1 MKRSEMKNLFLILS
15 FFLVF
20 SCEKKE
26 KEKVNNNDLIKKEN
40 SEIFYPRDLIEL
52 ELEDSLNWAAQFKEL
67 QKAFFEN
74 DETKIKTFVKNP
86 IMSESNSIWHLLE
99 IDVTKNDNTEVP
111 FTNKDFEKYHN
122 LIFSPI
128 FLELFQ
134 KIDFNEFYVKGNY
147 ETKFIKKGKERY
159 KMICSKVDDL
169 YILNL
174 YSEAEYEEGMGN
186 MEFSVI
192 YEFKIINQKLKL
204 IDIQL
209 AG

>member
-1 MKRSEMKNLFLILS
+1 MKNLFLILS

-26 KEKVNNNDLIKKEN
+26 KEKINNNDLIKKEN
-40 SEIFYPRDLIEL
+40 SEIFYPKDLIEL
-52 ELEDSLNWAAQFKEL
+52 ELKDSLNWAAQFKEL
-67 QKAFFEN
+67 QKAFLEN

>member
-1 MKRSEMKNLFLILS
+1 MKNLFLILS

-40 SEIFYPRDLIEL
+40 SEIFYPKDLIEL
-52 ELEDSLNWAAQFKEL
+52 ELNDSLNWAAQFKEL
-67 QKAFFEN
+67 QKAFLEN

-111 FTNKDFEKYHN
+111 FTNKDFEKYHQ

-134 KIDFNEFYVKGNY
+134 KIDFNEFYVKSNY
-147 ETKFIKKGKERY
+147 ETKFIQKGKERY

>member
-1 MKRSEMKNLFLILS
+1 MKNLFLILS

-40 SEIFYPRDLIEL
+40 SEIFYPKDLIEL
-52 ELEDSLNWAAQFKEL
+52 ELKDSLNWAAQFKEL
-67 QKAFFEN
+67 QKAFLEN

-192 YEFKIINQKLKL
+192 YEFKIINEKLKL

>member
-40 SEIFYPRDLIEL
+40 SEIFYPKDLIEL
-52 ELEDSLNWAAQFKEL
+52 ELNDSLNWAAQFKEL
-67 QKAFFEN
+67 QKAFLEN

-111 FTNKDFEKYHN
+111 FTNKDFEKYHQ

-192 YEFKIINQKLKL
+192 YEFKIINEKLKL

>member
-1 MKRSEMKNLFLILS
+1 MKNLFLILS

-40 SEIFYPRDLIEL
+40 SEIFYPKDLIEL
-52 ELEDSLNWAAQFKEL
+52 EIKDSLNWAAQFKEL
-67 QKAFFEN
+67 QKAFLEK
-74 DETKIKTFVKNP
+74 DKTQIKTFIKNP
-86 IMSESNSIWHLLE
+86 IISESNSIWHLLE

-159 KMICSKVDDL
+159 KMICFKVDDL

>member
-1 MKRSEMKNLFLILS
+1 MKNLFLILS

-40 SEIFYPRDLIEL
+40 SEIFYPKDLIEL
-52 ELEDSLNWAAQFKEL
+52 ELKDSLNWAAQFKEL
-67 QKAFFEN
+67 QKAFLEK
-74 DETKIKTFVKNP
+74 DKTQIKTFIKNP
-86 IMSESNSIWHLLE
+86 IISESNSIWHLLE

>member
-1 MKRSEMKNLFLILS
+1 MKNLFLILS

-26 KEKVNNNDLIKKEN
+26 KGKVNNNNVIKKEN
-40 SEIFYPRDLIEL
+40 SEIFYPKDLIEL
-52 ELEDSLNWAAQFKEL
+52 ELKDSLNWAAQFKEL
-67 QKAFFEN
+67 QKAFLEN

-111 FTNKDFEKYHN
+111 FTNKDFEKYHQ

-159 KMICSKVDDL
+159 KMICSKVEDI

>member
-40 SEIFYPRDLIEL
+40 SEIFYPKDLIEL
-52 ELEDSLNWAAQFKEL
+52 ELNDSLNWAAQFKEL
-67 QKAFFEN
+67 QKAFLEN

>member
-20 SCEKKE
+20 SCEKK
-26 KEKVNNNDLIKKEN
+26 KEGKVNNNDVIKKEN

-52 ELEDSLNWAAQFKEL
+52 ELKDSLNWAAQFKEL
-67 QKAFFEN
+67 QKAFLEN

-86 IMSESNSIWHLLE
+86 IMSEYNGIWHMLE
-99 IDVTKNDNTEVP
+99 IDITENNNVEVP
-111 FTNKDFEKYHN
+111 FTDKDFEKYHH
-122 LIFSPI
+122 LIFRPV

-134 KIDFNEFYVKGNY
+134 KIDFNEFYIKSNY
-147 ETKFIKKGKERY
+147 ETKFIQKGKERY
-159 KMICSKVDDL
+159 KMICSQKEDF

-174 YSEAEYEEGMGN
+174 YSEAEYEKEIGN
-186 MEFSVI
+186 MEFSVVYI
-192 YEFKIINQKLKL
+192 FKIINQKLKL
-204 IDIQL
+204 IDIQV

>member
-1 MKRSEMKNLFLILS
+1 MKNLFLILS

-40 SEIFYPRDLIEL
+40 SEIFYPKDLIEL
-52 ELEDSLNWAAQFKEL
+52 ELKDSLNWAAQFKEL
-67 QKAFFEN
+67 QKAFLEK
-74 DETKIKTFVKNP
+74 DKTQIKTFIKNP

-192 YEFKIINQKLKL
+192 YEFKIINEKLKL

>member
-1 MKRSEMKNLFLILS
+1 MKNLFLIVS
-15 FFLVF
+15 IFLIF

-40 SEIFYPRDLIEL
+40 SEIFYPKDLIEL
-52 ELEDSLNWAAQFKEL
+52 ELKDSLNWAAQFKEL
-67 QKAFFEN
+67 QKAFLEN

-134 KIDFNEFYVKGNY
+134 KIDFNEFYVKSNY
-147 ETKFIKKGKERY
+147 ETKFIQKGKERY
-159 KMICSKVDDL
+159 KMICSKVEDL

>member
-1 MKRSEMKNLFLILS
+1 MKNLFLIVS
-15 FFLVF
+15 IFLIF

-26 KEKVNNNDLIKKEN
+26 KEKVNKNDLIKKEN

-52 ELEDSLNWAAQFKEL
+52 ELKDSLNWAAQFKEL
-67 QKAFFEN
+67 QKAFLEN
-74 DETKIKTFVKNP
+74 DETKIKTFIKNP
-86 IMSESNSIWHLLE
+86 IISEYNSIWHLLE

-111 FTNKDFEKYHN
+111 FTNKDFEKYNN

-134 KIDFNEFYVKGNY
+134 KIDFNEFYIKSKY
-147 ETKFIKKGKERY
+147 ETKFIQKGKERY
-159 KMICSKVDDL
+159 KMICSKVEDL

-174 YSEAEYEEGMGN
+174 YSEAEYEEGIGN

>member
-1 MKRSEMKNLFLILS
+1 MKNLFLILS

-40 SEIFYPRDLIEL
+40 SEIFYPKDLIEL
-52 ELEDSLNWAAQFKEL
+52 EIKDSLNWAAQFKEL
-67 QKAFFEN
+67 QKAFLEN

>member
-1 MKRSEMKNLFLILS
+1 MKNLFLILS
-15 FFLVF
+15 FFLIF

-26 KEKVNNNDLIKKEN
+26 KEKVNNNDVIKKEN

-52 ELEDSLNWAAQFKEL
+52 ELKDSLNWAAQFKEL
-67 QKAFFEN
+67 QKAFLEN

>member
-1 MKRSEMKNLFLILS
+1 MKNLFLILS

-26 KEKVNNNDLIKKEN
+26 KEKINNNDLIKKEN
-40 SEIFYPRDLIEL
+40 SEIFYPKDLIEL
-52 ELEDSLNWAAQFKEL
+52 EIKDSLNWAAQFKEL
-67 QKAFFEN
+67 QKAFLEK
-74 DETKIKTFVKNP
+74 DKTQIKTFIKNP
-86 IMSESNSIWHLLE
+86 IISESNSIWHLLE

>member
-1 MKRSEMKNLFLILS
+1 MKNLFLIVS
-15 FFLVF
+15 IFLIF

-40 SEIFYPRDLIEL
+40 SEIFYPKDLIEL
-52 ELEDSLNWAAQFKEL
+52 EIKDSLNWAAQFKEL
-67 QKAFFEN
+67 QKAFLEK
-74 DETKIKTFVKNP
+74 DKTQIKTFIKNP
-86 IMSESNSIWHLLE
+86 IISESNSIWHLLE

-174 YSEAEYEEGMGN
+174 YSEADYEEGMGN

-192 YEFKIINQKLKL
+192 YEFKIINEKLKL

>member
-1 MKRSEMKNLFLILS
+1 MKNLFLIVS
-15 FFLVF
+15 IFLIF

-52 ELEDSLNWAAQFKEL
+52 EIKDSLNWAVQFKEL
-67 QKAFFEN
+67 QKAFLEN
-74 DETKIKTFVKNP
+74 DKTKIKTFIKNP
-86 IMSESNSIWHLLE
+86 IISEYNSIWHLLE

-111 FTNKDFEKYHN
+111 FTNKDFEKYHQ

>member
-1 MKRSEMKNLFLILS
+1 MKNLFLILS

-40 SEIFYPRDLIEL
+40 SEIFYPKDLIEL
-52 ELEDSLNWAAQFKEL
+52 EIKDSLNWAAQFKEL
-67 QKAFFEN
+67 QKAFLEK
-74 DETKIKTFVKNP
+74 DKTQIKTFIKNP
-86 IMSESNSIWHLLE
+86 IISESNSIWHLLE

-111 FTNKDFEKYHN
+111 FTNKDFEKYHQ

-147 ETKFIKKGKERY
+147 ETKFIQKGKERY
-159 KMICSKVDDL
+159 KMICSKVEDL

>member
-1 MKRSEMKNLFLILS
+1 MKNLLLILS

-40 SEIFYPRDLIEL
+40 SEIFYPKDLIEL
-52 ELEDSLNWAAQFKEL
+52 ELKDSLNWAAQFKEL
-67 QKAFFEN
+67 QKAFLEN

>member
-40 SEIFYPRDLIEL
+40 SEIFYPKDLIEL
-52 ELEDSLNWAAQFKEL
+52 ELNDSLNWAAQFKEL
-67 QKAFFEN
+67 QKAFLEN

-134 KIDFNEFYVKGNY
+134 KIDFNEFYVKSNY
-147 ETKFIKKGKERY
+147 ETKFIQKGKERY
-159 KMICSKVDDL
+159 KMICSKVEDL

-174 YSEAEYEEGMGN
+174 YSEAEYEEGMGY

-192 YEFKIINQKLKL
+192 YEFKIINEKLKL

>member
-40 SEIFYPRDLIEL
+40 SEIFYPKDLIEL
-52 ELEDSLNWAAQFKEL
+52 ELNDSLNWAAQFKEL
-67 QKAFFEN
+67 QKAFLEN
-74 DETKIKTFVKNP
+74 DKTKIKTFIKNP
-86 IMSESNSIWHLLE
+86 IISEYNSIWHLLE

-111 FTNKDFEKYHN
+111 FTNKDFEKYHH

>member
-1 MKRSEMKNLFLILS
+1 MKNLFLIVS
-15 FFLVF
+15 IFLIF

-40 SEIFYPRDLIEL
+40 SEIFYPKDLIEL
-52 ELEDSLNWAAQFKEL
+52 ELNDSLNWAAQFKEL
-67 QKAFFEN
+67 QKAFLEN

>member
-40 SEIFYPRDLIEL
+40 SEIFYPKDLIEL
-52 ELEDSLNWAAQFKEL
+52 ELNDSLNWAAQFKEL
-67 QKAFFEN
+67 QKAFLEN

-111 FTNKDFEKYHN
+111 FTNKDFEKYHQ

-134 KIDFNEFYVKGNY
+134 KIDFNEFYVKSNY
-147 ETKFIKKGKERY
+147 ETKFIQKGKERY
-159 KMICSKVDDL
+159 KMICSKVEDL

>member
-1 MKRSEMKNLFLILS
+1 MKNLFLIVS
-15 FFLVF
+15 IFLIF

-26 KEKVNNNDLIKKEN
+26 KEKVNNNDLIKKEH
-40 SEIFYPRDLIEL
+40 SEIFYPKELIEL
-52 ELEDSLNWAAQFKEL
+52 EIKDSLNWAAQFKEL
-67 QKAFFEN
+67 QKAFLEK
-74 DETKIKTFVKNP
+74 DKTQIKTFIKNP
-86 IMSESNSIWHLLE
+86 IISESNSIWHLLE

-174 YSEAEYEEGMGN
+174 YSEADYEEGMGN

-192 YEFKIINQKLKL
+192 YEFKIINEKLKL

-209 AG
+209 A

>member
-40 SEIFYPRDLIEL
+40 SEIFYPKDLIEL
-52 ELEDSLNWAAQFKEL
+52 ELKDSLNWAAQFKEL
-67 QKAFFEN
+67 QKAFLEN

>member
-1 MKRSEMKNLFLILS
+1 MKNLFLIVS
-15 FFLVF
+15 IFLIF

-40 SEIFYPRDLIEL
+40 SEIFYPKDLIEL
-52 ELEDSLNWAAQFKEL
+52 ELKDSLNWAAQFKEL
-67 QKAFFEN
+67 QKAFLEN

-174 YSEAEYEEGMGN
+174 YSEADYEEGMGN

>member
-1 MKRSEMKNLFLILS
+1 MKNLFLIVS
-15 FFLVF
+15 IFLIF

-40 SEIFYPRDLIEL
+40 SEIFYPKDLIEL
-52 ELEDSLNWAAQFKEL
+52 ELNDSLNWAAQFKEL
-67 QKAFFEN
+67 QKAFLEN

-111 FTNKDFEKYHN
+111 FTNKDFEKYHQ

>member
-40 SEIFYPRDLIEL
+40 SEIFYPKDLIEL
-52 ELEDSLNWAAQFKEL
+52 ELNDSLNWAAQFKEL
-67 QKAFFEN
+67 QKAFLEN

-111 FTNKDFEKYHN
+111 FTNKDFEKYHQ

-159 KMICSKVDDL
+159 KMICSKVEDL

-174 YSEAEYEEGMGN
+174 YSEAEYEERMGN

-192 YEFKIINQKLKL
+192 YEFKIINEKLKL

>member
-1 MKRSEMKNLFLILS
+1 MKNLFLIVS
-15 FFLVF
+15 IFLIF

-40 SEIFYPRDLIEL
+40 SEIFYPKDLIEL
-52 ELEDSLNWAAQFKEL
+52 EIKDSLNWAAQFKEL
-67 QKAFFEN
+67 QKAFLEK
-74 DETKIKTFVKNP
+74 DKTQIKTFIKNP
-86 IMSESNSIWHLLE
+86 IISESNSIWHLLE

-111 FTNKDFEKYHN
+111 FTNKDFEKYHH

-134 KIDFNEFYVKGNY
+134 KVNFNEFYTKSKY
-147 ETKFIKKGKERY
+147 ETKFIQKGNEKY
-159 KMICSKVDDL
+159 KMICSKQEDL

-192 YEFKIINQKLKL
+192 YEFSVINKKLKL

>member
-1 MKRSEMKNLFLILS
+1 MKNLLLILS

-40 SEIFYPRDLIEL
+40 SEIFYPKDLIEL
-52 ELEDSLNWAAQFKEL
+52 EIKDSLNWAAQFKEL
-67 QKAFFEN
+67 QKAFLEK
-74 DETKIKTFVKNP
+74 DKTQIKTFIKNP
-86 IMSESNSIWHLLE
+86 IISESNSIWHLLE

-174 YSEAEYEEGMGN
+174 YSEADYEEGMGN

-192 YEFKIINQKLKL
+192 YEFKIINEKLKL

>member
-1 MKRSEMKNLFLILS
+1 MKRSEMKNLLLILS

-20 SCEKKE
+20 SCEKK
-26 KEKVNNNDLIKKEN
+26 KEGKVKNNDVIKKEN

-52 ELEDSLNWAAQFKEL
+52 ELKDSLNWAAQFKEL
-67 QKAFFEN
+67 QKAFLEN